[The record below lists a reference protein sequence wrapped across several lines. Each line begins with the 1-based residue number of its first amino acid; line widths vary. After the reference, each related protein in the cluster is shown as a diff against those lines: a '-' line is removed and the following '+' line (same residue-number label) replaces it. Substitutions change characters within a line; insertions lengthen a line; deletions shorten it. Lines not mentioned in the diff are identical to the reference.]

1 MNRELQ
7 ASLCGIVFLLTACVS
22 DNDDT
27 TIAEPQIGLQTG
39 VFIDSKVA
47 NISYQTDSQ
56 SGLTNIHGEFKYIA
70 GESITFSMA
79 N

>member
-7 ASLCGIVFLLTACVS
+7 ASLYGIVFLLTAHES
-22 DNDDT
+22 GNDDT
-27 TIAEPQIGLQTG
+27 TVTEPEARLQTG

-56 SGLTNIHGEFKYIA
+56 SGRSYHPNDSSRAPLGL
-70 GESITFSMA
+70 
-79 N
+79 